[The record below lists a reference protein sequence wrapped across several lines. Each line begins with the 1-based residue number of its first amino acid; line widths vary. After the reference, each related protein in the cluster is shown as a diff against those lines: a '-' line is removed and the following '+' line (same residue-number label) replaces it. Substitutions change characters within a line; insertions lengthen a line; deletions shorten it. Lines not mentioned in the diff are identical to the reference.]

1 MGSKIRMRRLTWSAR
16 LEKIGIFR
24 TQSPIIRDRKS
35 VAIPMVDMRTNAH
48 VIHSAMIV
56 PR

>member
-16 LEKIGIFR
+16 LEKVGIFR